1 MEIRE
6 THVFTRQIIASGQ
19 DEEYRLLQLEL
30 VENPEKGVV
39 MPGTGGLR
47 KLRWKAE
54 GRGKRGGHR
63 IIYFWA
69 AEQSVILMLFM
80 FPKNEQADLTTEQK
94 RRLRQVVEAE
104 FGTAAGM
111 STRGTP
117 RRMVH

>member
-54 GRGKRGGHR
+54 GRGKRGGYR

-80 FPKNEQADLTTEQK
+80 FPKNVQADLTPEQK

-104 FGTAAGM
+104 FGTAAGA

-117 RRMVH
+117 KRMTH

>member
-6 THVFTRQIIASGQ
+6 THVFTRQILASGQ

-63 IIYFWA
+63 IIYYWA
-69 AEQSVILMLFM
+69 EEASVILMLFM
-80 FPKNEQADLTTEQK
+80 FPKNAQSDLTPEQK

-104 FGTAAGM
+104 FGTAAEASG
-111 STRGTP
+111 
-117 RRMVH
+117 RRMAH